1 MCGLAPAA
9 GAAGWLE
16 PAPLPQ
22 HAHTAKPGSSSSAR
36 GTMRLSTA
44 GEPRG
49 YKLRSLSAWTDSWT
63 DSIIDTRVIV
73 NTLLELCSVPA
84 LVILYAIWDLL

>member
-36 GTMRLSTA
+36 GTMRLSTVS
-44 GEPRG
+44 RG
-49 YKLRSLSAWTDSWT
+49 YKIAQ
-63 DSIIDTRVIV
+63 RVDGFMDGFY
-73 NTLLELCSVPA
+73 NR
-84 LVILYAIWDLL
+84 